1 MSSARA
7 PADREFERLR
17 RALAHIERG
26 RGRRYPEALRE
37 RIARWAGV
45 RRQRGARWRQLSSEL
60 GISAES
66 LRRWG
71 ALEVPRT
78 SMLVPVEVV
87 AEAGAE
93 IAADRPLRLVTR
105 AGHRIEGLSIADAI
119 ALVRVLG

>member
-7 PADREFERLR
+7 TADREFERLR
-17 RALAHIERG
+17 RALARIERG
-26 RGRRYPEALRE
+26 RGRRYPAALRE

-45 RRQRGARWRQLSSEL
+45 QRQRGARWRQLASEL

-71 ALEVPRT
+71 ALEAPRT

-87 AEAGAE
+87 PEAGVE
-93 IAADRPLRLVTR
+93 VAADRPLRLVTR
-105 AGHRIEGLSIADAI
+105 AGHRIEGLSITDAI
-119 ALVRVLG
+119 TLVRVLG